1 MVKRCAM
8 LGAVALLML
17 DWMLNKDRELVSY
30 KPLAIFLES
39 SDPILVLLLENS
51 N

>member
-1 MVKRCAM
+1 M

-30 KPLAIFLES
+30 KPLAI
-39 SDPILVLLLENS
+39 LLEEFGPYPCVVVGEI
-51 N
+51 

>member
-1 MVKRCAM
+1 M

-30 KPLAIFLES
+30 KPLAIFLELGPYLCVE
-39 SDPILVLLLENS
+39 DS